1 MDRGRAGRTGKLECR
16 KGRIKPWSEGQLL
29 TMNTTQVALEEG
41 EEEPLRVT
49 YSTQIVTDGAP
60 QGGCSL
66 SLETQPLPKA
76 MEKETRAKTST
87 PTGLPLDPH
96 LRRPQSLGHC
106 KSLGKQ
112 SN

>member
-49 YSTQIVTDGAP
+49 YSTQIVT